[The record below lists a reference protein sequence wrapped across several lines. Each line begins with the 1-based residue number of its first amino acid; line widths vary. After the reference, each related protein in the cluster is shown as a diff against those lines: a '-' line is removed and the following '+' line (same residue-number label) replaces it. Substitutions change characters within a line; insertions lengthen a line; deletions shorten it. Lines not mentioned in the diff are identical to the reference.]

1 MESQMLKRGLLIV
14 LLNPVLLLA
23 LDLGQPET
31 LQQFLSEV
39 AENEKKNRLR
49 EMCYLYE
56 LRHCEITLDQDGREK
71 KRKSSTYEVIPLMDG
86 VYRKLIKRNGK
97 LLSKVE
103 ARKQQKK
110 ADSRLDKG
118 KHFSAVAQS
127 KLVLKRSERQ
137 RKEVQFW
144 DEVIGAFHFR
154 YLGLETYGGRNVA
167 MLELLPHEGYKPS
180 EKEFRILTK
189 LKGRVWV
196 DIRDL
201 QITEVKL
208 EFIKAFKIG
217 MGIVVKVN
225 KGASLWIQQR
235 KVQDTAWFPRR
246 FELNLSGRVF
256 LLKRFNRRVI
266 GDFTNYRRYKTRVRL
281 LPANRDS
288 TPKVRRQN

>member
-1 MESQMLKRGLLIV
+1 MLKRGLLIV
-14 LLNPVLLLA
+14 LVNPVLILA
-23 LDLGQPET
+23 LDLGQPAT

-56 LRHCEITLDQDGREK
+56 LRQCEITLDQDGREK

-103 ARKQQKK
+103 DRKQQKK

-118 KHFSAVAQS
+118 KHLSAVAQS

-180 EKEFRILTK
+180 EKDFRILTK

-196 DIRDL
+196 DIQDL

-246 FELNLSGRVF
+246 FELNLSGR
-256 LLKRFNRRVI
+256 
-266 GDFTNYRRYKTRVRL
+266 
-281 LPANRDS
+281 
-288 TPKVRRQN
+288 